1 MERYVLYY
9 DSDQSLVEK
18 AYNYLSEQGITS
30 LESSYNTED
39 RVYEL
44 STLQNEFD
52 LSKTILLEFLN
63 HQLTEETDT
72 EINASANEDDISELL
87 QNNTGE
93 HAYVDKNVQ
102 YEDVSS
108 SGITLIAFG
117 VVGILFVILELS
129 GLTHILSISG
139 SMRWFFYLTM
149 GIMFV
154 IFLFLGIKSMKS
166 ASQLKAEAKTEAAL
180 ISDIQ
185 QWAGDTLSA
194 AVIDEHLDT
203 DMAETDCYF
212 SRLAAI
218 QAKLEVQ
225 YPNLDTAFKEE
236 MCERIYDLFYED

>member
-39 RVYEL
+39 KVYEL
-44 STLQNEFD
+44 STLQSEFD
-52 LSKTILLEFLN
+52 LSKSILLEFLN
-63 HQLTEETDT
+63 HQLAEETET
-72 EINASANEDDISELL
+72 EINASANEDDVSELL
-87 QNNTGE
+87 QSNSGE

-108 SGITLIAFG
+108 SGVTLIAFG
-117 VVGILFVILELS
+117 VVGILFVISELS
-129 GLTHILSISG
+129 ELTHILSISG

-149 GIMFV
+149 GIMFG

-166 ASQLKAEAKTEAAL
+166 ASQLKAEAKTEATL

-185 QWAGDTLSA
+185 KWADDALSA
-194 AVIDEHLDT
+194 AAIDEQLDT
-203 DMAETDCYF
+203 DMTETDCYF
-212 SRLAAI
+212 SRLAVI
-218 QAKLEVQ
+218 QARLEVQ

-236 MCERIYDLFYED
+236 MCERIYELLYEN